1 MAYAD
6 FDIVMA
12 ETRLGV
18 VVHSADLFP
27 NLVAQ
32 RVPTWL
38 TEQLKRASTLPFV
51 SEKARSELVISP
63 ILLAVRELSADRM
76 SVLSGIRFDVEP
88 ARGLVGECDFLMSLS
103 DPLPVV
109 RPPVITLLEAKKQDI
124 DAGLGQC
131 IAQMVAAR
139 IFNERHNKT
148 GPVFGC
154 VTTAEIWQFLRLDGS
169 DVKLDP
175 QRRLISN
182 VGELLGA
189 FHAIL
194 QQTA

>member
-6 FDIVMA
+6 FDIEMA
-12 ETRLGV
+12 ESRLGV
-18 VVHSADLFP
+18 VVHTADLFP
-27 NLVAQ
+27 GLVSHP
-32 RVPTWL
+32 VPAWL
-38 TEQLKRASTLPFV
+38 IDQLKRASTLPFV

-63 ILLAVRELSADRM
+63 ILLAVREMSSDRM
-76 SVLSGIRFDVEP
+76 SVLSGIRFDVQP
-88 ARGLVGECDFLMSLS
+88 DQGLVGECDFLLSLS

-109 RPPVITLLEAKKQDI
+109 RPPVITLVEAKKQDI

-139 IFNERHNKT
+139 IFNERHEKT

-169 DVKLDP
+169 AVKLDP
-175 QRRLISN
+175 TRRLISE
-182 VGELLGA
+182 VGELLGV
-189 FHAIL
+189 FQRIL
-194 QQTA
+194 EQTN

>member
-6 FDIVMA
+6 FDIEMA

-18 VVHSADLFP
+18 VVHTADLFP
-27 NLVAQ
+27 DLVAQ
-32 RVPTWL
+32 PVPAWL
-38 TEQLKRASTLPFV
+38 IDQLRRASTLPFV

-63 ILLAVRELSADRM
+63 ILLAVREMSGDRM

-88 ARGLVGECDFLMSLS
+88 NRGLVGECDFLMSFS

-139 IFNERHNKT
+139 IFNERHGKT
-148 GPVFGC
+148 GSVFGC

-169 DVKLDP
+169 EVKLDP
-175 QRRLISN
+175 TRRLISD
-182 VGELLGA
+182 VGELLGV
-189 FHAIL
+189 FRLIL
-194 QQTA
+194 KQTA

>member
-6 FDIVMA
+6 FDIEMA
-12 ETRLGV
+12 EAKLGV
-18 VVHSADLFP
+18 VVHTADLFP
-27 NLVAQ
+27 GLVSQ
-32 RVPTWL
+32 LVPTWL
-38 TEQLKRASTLPFV
+38 IDQLKRASTLPFV

-63 ILLAVRELSADRM
+63 ILLAVREMSGDKM

-88 ARGLVGECDFLMSLS
+88 TRGLVGECDFLMSYS

-139 IFNERHNKT
+139 IFNERHEKT

-169 DVKLDP
+169 ELKLDP
-175 QRRLISN
+175 TRRLISD

-189 FHAIL
+189 FKRIL
-194 QQTA
+194 EQTA